1 MSRQV
6 CEGMRLFLILIL
18 CSTSLQSCNRTEP
31 DILSGDSGERWYA
44 TAQVTAGALVFQQHC
59 ALCHGERAQGLV
71 GDWRQKLEDG
81 SFPPPPLDGTAHAWH
96 HPLSVLLQVINQGG
110 AEFGGKM
117 PPFAG
122 VLSDDEKMSAIAY
135 FQSYWSD
142 EIYAQWL
149 QMGGTN

>member
-6 CEGMRLFLILIL
+6 CEDMRLFLILIL
-18 CSTSLQSCNRTEP
+18 CSTLLQSCDRTEP
-31 DILSGDSGERWYA
+31 EIQTGDSGARWYA
-44 TAQVTAGALVFQQHC
+44 IAQITAGASVFQQHC

-122 VLSDDEKMSAIAY
+122 VLSEDEKMAAIAY
-135 FQSYWSD
+135 FQGYWSD

>member
-1 MSRQV
+1 
-6 CEGMRLFLILIL
+6 MRLLLILIL
-18 CSTSLQSCNRTEP
+18 FSTLLQSCDRTGP
-31 DILSGDSGERWYA
+31 PLQSGDSGERWYA
-44 TAQVTAGALVFQQHC
+44 IAQVTTGASVFQEHC

-71 GDWRQKLEDG
+71 SDWRQKLDDG

-96 HPLSVLLQVINQGG
+96 HPQSVLLQVINQGG
-110 AEFGGKM
+110 AEYGGKM
-117 PPFAG
+117 PPFAS
-122 VLSDDEKMSAIAY
+122 VLSQDEKLAAIAY